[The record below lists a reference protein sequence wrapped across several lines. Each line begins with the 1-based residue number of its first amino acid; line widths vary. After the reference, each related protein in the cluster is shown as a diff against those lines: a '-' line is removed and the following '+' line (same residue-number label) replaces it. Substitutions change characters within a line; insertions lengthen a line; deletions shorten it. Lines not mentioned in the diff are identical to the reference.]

1 MNRCLSKMNVKL
13 HDNFYTGCCY
23 MLVGCKKKKKKKRKE
38 EEEEKKLQQKS
49 NFNET
54 GSVLY
59 IQVILQSLKGDYPTC
74 F

>member
-1 MNRCLSKMNVKL
+1 MLLNVSGL
-13 HDNFYTGCCY
+13 Q
-23 MLVGCKKKKKKKRKE
+23 KKKPQKG
-38 EEEEKKLQQKS
+38 EKKIQQTS